1 MSTSASKSSA
11 ETKSETSNVD
21 KRIVA
26 DNGAIVLGDGS
37 KLETVSDDIALGA
50 IHDMLSASQTGMALA
65 GKVNEDSLN
74 FAQNIS
80 GQSVTIQS
88 QALDTV
94 RESNASTSGLT
105 EVMLAAMQKNTQ
117 PATTSNDS
125 AMKIVAGVAAVAV
138 IGAVVAFRRK

>member
-1 MSTSASKSSA
+1 MSTSASKSA
-11 ETKSETSNVD
+11 ATTTSQTENID

-50 IHDMLSASQTGMALA
+50 IDAMLKGTQSGMALA
-65 GKVNEDSLN
+65 GKGNEDSLN
-74 FAQNIS
+74 FAKNIS
-80 GQSVTIQS
+80 GQSVTIQQ

-117 PATTSNDS
+117 PATTSNDA
-125 AMKIVAGVAAVAV
+125 AMKIVAGVAAAAV
-138 IGAVVAFRRK
+138 VGAVLITRRK